1 MVRWRIIQTAE
12 YARAVASVAPS
23 TRAALAQ
30 VYRVLA
36 QGPLP
41 GESSLAVEPCRRP
54 ARPPWGRGAARRDG
68 APRPRGGTASPAG
81 SPAPAETDLRLR
93 LLGHHH
99 SPFAHGVS
107 SGRDRRYRRRADAA
121 GAAFE

>member
-41 GESSLAVEPCRRP
+41 GESSLAVEPYAAVPNAFSVPVGDEGLIVYLVLP
-54 ARPPWGRGAARRDG
+54 ATRTVGLVGLVWLSKA
-68 APRPRGGTASPAG
+68 
-81 SPAPAETDLRLR
+81 
-93 LLGHHH
+93 
-99 SPFAHGVS
+99 
-107 SGRDRRYRRRADAA
+107 
-121 GAAFE
+121 